1 MRSVFLETTQ
11 QVSDDPL
18 SSLCIVH
25 VEMLLISLFT
35 SVLPDF
41 NYVSESK

>member
-25 VEMLLISLFT
+25 VEMLLISLLN
-35 SVLPDF
+35 VANVDF
-41 NYVSESK
+41 L

>member
-25 VEMLLISLFT
+25 VEMLLISLLNT
-35 SVLPDF
+35 AVSSNVDF
-41 NYVSESK
+41 FMI